1 MSTHDPIRLADEEK
15 GDKEEGGLSL
25 RALRTRTIFACDQ
38 VSDRMYRRIASALT
52 LMQADDDKSPITIYV
67 NSPGGSADSGFAIYD
82 ILRFIKPPVRTVCNG
97 LCASAAVLIYLAA
110 PKERRFCTPYSRFLL
125 HQPSTQLMGAASDI
139 EINANEI
146 IRLRESYNN
155 IVAQETGKTVEQ
167 VTRDADR
174 DFWLTASQ
182 AIEYGLVG
190 RITKSC
196 AEMEKA

>member
-1 MSTHDPIRLADEEK
+1 MYEPIHLAEEEK

-25 RALRTRTIFACDQ
+25 RALRTRTVFACD
-38 VSDRMYRRIASALT
+38 VVNDRMYRRIASALT
-52 LMQADDDKSPITIYV
+52 LMQADDDKSPITVYV

-82 ILRFIKPPVRTVCNG
+82 LLRFIKPPVRTVCNG

-146 IRLRESYNN
+146 LRLREAYNK
-155 IVAQETGKTVEQ
+155 IVAQESGKTVEQ
-167 VTRDADR
+167 VTKDADR
-174 DFWLTASQ
+174 DFWLTSSQ
-182 AIEYGLVG
+182 AVEYGLVG
-190 RITKSC
+190 KIAKGWN
-196 AEMEKA
+196 EMEKA